1 MINSSFPKPVSH
13 PMTIG
18 TLYNHVGHGEI
29 NSGAPE
35 TLIESVASPDNAS
48 YGSLVFCNRS
58 GSDLEQII
66 KECKASVIIAQESVS
81 PQPNKCIVVTS
92 DALHW
97 FIRALHYLMD
107 LSDDSCSIS
116 ETARIASD
124 AILGSN
130 IVIGP
135 GAIIAERCSIGNH
148 ASIGANCFIGPG
160 TIIGENCF
168 IQNNTTI
175 GSVGLGYHF
184 TTSGERVFFPHLG
197 SVIIESDVVI
207 GSGCVIVRGQLSDT
221 RIGRAARLGN
231 LVNVGHNVEVGSNTA
246 ISSNT
251 CIAGGVRVGCDCNIA
266 AGVIINAKVMVGD
279 NSTIG
284 LGSVVTKSIPEGKSF
299 FGNPARPLPTMRK
312 F

>member
-1 MINSSFPKPVSH
+1 MMNSSFPKPVSH

-18 TLYNHVGHGEI
+18 TLHKHVGHGEI
-29 NSGAPE
+29 NSSTLE
-35 TLIESVASPDNAS
+35 TLIESVASPDSATL
-48 YGSLVFCNRS
+48 GSIVFCNRS
-58 GSDLEQII
+58 GSLLNQII
-66 KECKASVIIAQESVS
+66 SECAASVIVIQENVS
-81 PQPNKCIVVTS
+81 PQPEKCIIVAS

-97 FIRALHYLMD
+97 FINALHYLMD
-107 LSDDSCSIS
+107 SYDDLCSIS
-116 ETARIASD
+116 ETAKIASD
-124 AILGSN
+124 AILDDN
-130 IVIGP
+130 IAIGP
-135 GAIIAERCSIGNH
+135 GTVIAERCSIGNYV
-148 ASIGANCFIGPG
+148 SIGANCFIGPG

-184 TTSGERVFFPHLG
+184 TASGERVFFPHLG
-197 SVIIESDVVI
+197 SVIIEPDVVI

-221 RIGRAARLGN
+221 RIGRSSRIGN
-231 LVNVGHNVEVGSNTA
+231 LINVGHNVEIGSNTA

-251 CIAGGVRVGCDCNIA
+251 CIAGGVRIGCDCNIA
-266 AGVIINAKVMVGD
+266 AGVVINAKVIVGD
-279 NSTIG
+279 NSRIG